1 MDREYDNARLGWEC
15 IKTGMLQNNSLLQAI
30 IDFIESGK
38 LVMPV
43 YNPIALK
50 LQEVAAKNPDDFD
63 AIEGLI
69 MNDQAIAV
77 EVLRAANSPFFC
89 GLSPVRT
96 IRNAIV
102 RLGTQQMR
110 RLVILVSERA
120 KYRASSPDLSQML
133 MDLWQHASTT
143 ALASQWLSKRVHL
156 TGIEE
161 ICFLGGLL
169 HDIGKLI
176 ILRAVDEI
184 RKSDKTGKFSGQDH
198 LHEILSEAHCQIGY
212 KLLQQWNVPE
222 IYCQIA
228 RDHHSQDFSSSDFSL
243 IIVRMANEGSR
254 KVGLGLDPNP
264 SLVLSTTIEANLL
277 NIKEDLLEELE
288 SMIQQHLSIAA

>member
-1 MDREYDNARLGWEC
+1 MPPTE
-15 IKTGMLQNNSLLQAI
+15 SLLDRI
-30 IDFIESGK
+30 IQRIDAGNLK
-38 LVMPV
+38 LPV
-43 YNPIALK
+43 YDPVALK
-50 LQEVAAKNPDDFD
+50 LQEAIANKNEDLLEIEQLIMSDPVAA
-63 AIEGLI
+63 A
-69 MNDQAIAV
+69 

-120 KYRASSPDLSQML
+120 KYKAHNPDLHGML
-133 MDLWQHASTT
+133 LDLWRHASTT
-143 ALASQWLSKRVHL
+143 ALASQWLSKRFRS

-161 ICFLGGLL
+161 ICFIGGLL

-184 RKSDKTGKFSGQDH
+184 KESESDGSPVSREVLDS
-198 LHEILSEAHCQIGY
+198 ILGTAHCALGY
-212 KLLQQWNVPE
+212 RLLMSWNVPP

-228 RDHHSQDFSSSDFSL
+228 RDHHAEGLSEDL
-243 IIVRMANEGSR
+243 PLAIVRLANEGSR
-254 KVGLGLDPNP
+254 KLGLGLDPNP
-264 SLVLSTTIEANLL
+264 SINLSETPEAALL
-277 NIKEDLLEELE
+277 NASEKLLSELE
-288 SMIQQHLSIAA
+288 AMIEEHLLIAA